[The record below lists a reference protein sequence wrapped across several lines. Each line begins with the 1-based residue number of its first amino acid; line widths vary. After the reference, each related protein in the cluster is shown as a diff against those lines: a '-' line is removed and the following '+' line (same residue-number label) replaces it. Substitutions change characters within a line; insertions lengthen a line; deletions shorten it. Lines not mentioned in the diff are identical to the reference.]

1 MNSSDTFIT
10 QNDSHS
16 RKEDRFFFSPGGR
29 RFRSRPEV
37 VRFLTCLSTAKGDE
51 AEAAALFQEKKKT
64 LENEEAP
71 AKGDVD
77 GEIASDIDAMNQGE
91 RSYAISDKME
101 VGGENPTNTLSG
113 CINEESQSEVEI
125 VRSNKV

>member
-16 RKEDRFFFSPGGR
+16 KKEDRFFFSPGGR

-37 VRFLTCLSTAKGDE
+37 IRFLTCLSTAKGDE

>member
-37 VRFLTCLSTAKGDE
+37 IRFLTCLSTAKGDE

-91 RSYAISDKME
+91 RSYVISDKME

>member
-16 RKEDRFFFSPGGR
+16 KKEDRFFFSPGGR

-37 VRFLTCLSTAKGDE
+37 IRFLTCLSTAKGDE

-91 RSYAISDKME
+91 RSYVISDKME
-101 VGGENPTNTLSG
+101 VGRTENIKIIKQHRCLKTSL
-113 CINEESQSEVEI
+113 
-125 VRSNKV
+125 